1 MLKIFQEFYS
11 KGILRLISST
21 AILLMTITSFN
32 SFAQDRILNIPENLD
47 KHEVKLL
54 PSPVNTPDN
63 LSFDVI
69 RQDFQVTMSDGV
81 IMDCSRF
88 FPSEPNVFLPQGY
101 PIVLMVHG
109 YGGNKEE
116 MNVFAQSQAQYN
128 YVVYTYSVRGQG
140 NSGGLSN
147 LISYTEAQDLIEIVN
162 HIKTEKAITGSDT
175 SRILIS
181 GGSQGGTLPYM
192 AATMGLKVRG
202 IISAL
207 TSPRFASS
215 WYENG
220 SVKMTMLWS
229 LHYTP
234 SNVRYN
240 DLTTKMRTWAFNSG
254 TKHHTWDSLDYHMP
268 KNRNFDHLV
277 QNNIHTPILIENS
290 WQDYFFNTKDV
301 LTSLP
306 NLNFQREFYFGA
318 LMGHGGHT
326 SQSETQWHEQF
337 FNNFLYRY
345 LWNWQYT
352 VYPKYNF
359 AYTTLPREDNHWSFE
374 HGSSE
379 VWLPENVVPLNL
391 FFNSNERL
399 TISANGDPELTEQLK
414 NEVTPGYTLMSAVYS
429 GFTGSEFNQKFKKQS
444 KLFESS
450 PLNGRTKMIGTPK
463 VTLKFKSNSN
473 LPQFNFQLIEKTA
486 SNEEF
491 LISRINFTDRNYTP
505 NTTVTRTFEGLSHA
519 HIFSPGSKVVV
530 RMTNFDNHA
539 NDAHFLG
546 VNPHVLPS
554 MVNGTHEIVL
564 KDSYIELPFA
574 ETDGMFIEPISTA
587 DNEITNDIVLNQ
599 NFPNPFNP
607 STMISF
613 TLPGN
618 FAGNVSLIVYDQ
630 LGKEIAYLYS
640 GSLNGG
646 TYNFKW
652 NAASHSSG
660 VYYYKL
666 NAGMSTQIRRM
677 LLIK

>member
-1 MLKIFQEFYS
+1 MLKKFTEFS
-11 KGILRLISST
+11 PMGFVRLILT
-21 AILLMTITSFN
+21 FAMITIVSDI
-32 SFAQDRILNIPENLD
+32 FAQDRNRNIIPDNFGKQD
-47 KHEVKLL
+47 VKLL
-54 PSPVNTPDN
+54 PNPVDPTDDPTYN
-63 LSFDVI
+63 VI
-69 RQDFQVTMSDGV
+69 RQDFQITMRDN
-81 IMDCSRF
+81 IILDCSRF
-88 FPSEPNVFLPQGY
+88 FPSEPNIFLPQGY
-101 PIVLMVHG
+101 PIVVMVHG
-109 YGGNKEE
+109 YGGSKEE

-147 LISYTEAQDLIEIVN
+147 LISRIEAEDLIEFVT

-175 SRILIS
+175 SRILLM

-192 AATMGLKVRG
+192 AACMGLKVNG
-202 IISAL
+202 VISAL

-220 SVKMTMLWS
+220 SVKMTLLWS
-229 LHYTP
+229 LHYT
-234 SNVRYN
+234 SDKVRYN
-240 DLTTKMRTWAFNSG
+240 PLTTKMLTWAFNSG
-254 TKHHTWDSLDYHMP
+254 VKHNTWDSLDYHMP
-268 KNRNFDHLV
+268 LQRNFDHLV
-277 QNNIHTPILIENS
+277 QNNIHTPVLIENS

-301 LTSLP
+301 LNSLP

-326 SQSETQWHEQF
+326 SQNETEWHEQF

-345 LWNWQYT
+345 LWNWQYI

-359 AYTTLPREDNHWSFE
+359 AYTTMPREDNHWSFE

-391 FFNSNERL
+391 YFNTNGRL
-399 TISANGDPELTEQLK
+399 TISANGDPEVKQQLK
-414 NEVTPGYTLMSAVYS
+414 NEVTPGYSLMSAVYS
-429 GFTGSEFNQKFKKQS
+429 QFVGTEFNQKFKKHNVV
-444 KLFESS
+444 FESFPINS
-450 PLNGRTKMIGTPK
+450 RTKMIGTPK
-463 VTLKFKSNSN
+463 VTIKYKSNSN

-486 SNEEF
+486 SNDEH
-491 LISRINFTDRNYTP
+491 LITRVNFTDRDYTP

-519 HIFSPGSKVVV
+519 HIFSPGSRVIV
-530 RMTNFDNHA
+530 RMTNFDNHSD
-539 NDAHFLG
+539 DAHFLG
-546 VNPHVLPS
+546 SNPHVLPS

-564 KDSYIELPFA
+564 KDSYIEIPFA
-574 ETDGMFIEPISTA
+574 ESDNIFLDPISST
-587 DNEITNDIVLNQ
+587 DIEVSNDIELKQ

-613 TLPGN
+613 TLPNG
-618 FAGNVSLIVYDQ
+618 FAGNVSLTVYDQ
-630 LGKEIAYLYS
+630 LGKVIAYLHN
-640 GSLNGG
+640 GTLNGG
-646 TYNFKW
+646 TYNFSW

-666 NAGMSTQIRRM
+666 DAGINTQIRRM